1 MRIALLCTDPEMVF
15 GAGRRCP
22 VRLRGLAHAL
32 ARAGHDVIL
41 LCAGN
46 ETESDP
52 ATPGV
57 QVRTLRMPVS
67 VREIDWHFSQIEPD
81 VVVERLMPGSLEGVR
96 AAGETGIPHVYDI
109 EGDLSSGGL
118 ATSTSVRGALPE
130 ALALTRGAI
139 TTSPNSG
146 RRLRELMDLDRPVA
160 VVTNAAA
167 AEFLEAPAP
176 ELVQRT
182 AEQLCLP
189 PGGIRI
195 GFFGDLGA
203 DCGLLPLVEAMAT
216 LPSEQEARLVVIG
229 DGPERNPALRVADR
243 TKTRL
248 VLCGRVPHR
257 TVPAHLALCDVVVA
271 SGGDDGGTP
280 LALLE
285 SMALQRA
292 VVAPATEG
300 VRGVATPGY
309 DARLVAPSNGDELA
323 QALVDLV
330 SDAPQRAR
338 LGARARET
346 VRAGHTWD
354 SRAASVTSLL
364 EELRGVADRERGPW
378 RDQGAR
384 SAIGG

>member
-1 MRIALLCTDPEMVF
+1 MRIALLCTDPELIT
-15 GAGRRCP
+15 GDGRRWP
-22 VRLRGLAHAL
+22 VRLRGLALAL
-32 ARAGHDVIL
+32 ARAGHDVTM
-41 LCAGN
+41 LCAGADADAAAA
-46 ETESDP
+46 ES
-52 ATPGV
+52 GV
-57 QVRTLRMPVS
+57 RVRTLRMPVS

-81 VVVERLMPGSLEGVR
+81 VVLERLMPGSLEGVR
-96 AAGETGIPHVYDI
+96 AAGEAGIPHVYDI
-109 EGDLSSGGL
+109 EGDLSAGGL

-146 RRLRELMDLDRPVA
+146 SRLRELMDGDRPVA
-160 VVTNAAA
+160 VVTNAAG

-176 ELVQRT
+176 ELVQR
-182 AEQLCLP
+182 AVEQLCLP
-189 PGGIRI
+189 ACGVRV
-195 GFFGDLGA
+195 GFFGDLHA
-203 DCGLLPLVEAMAT
+203 DSGLLPLVEAVAT
-216 LPSEQEARLVVIG
+216 LPSEQGARLVVIG
-229 DGPERNPALRVADR
+229 DGEERNPALRVADR
-243 TKTRL
+243 THTRL

-257 TVPAHLALCDVVVA
+257 AVPAHLALCDVVVTG
-271 SGGDDGGTP
+271 GGDDGGTP

-292 VVAPATEG
+292 VVAPATDG

-309 DARLVAPSNGDELA
+309 DARLVSPSDGAELA
-323 QALVDLV
+323 QALTDLV
-330 SDAPQRAR
+330 ADAPQRTR

-354 SRAASVTSLL
+354 SRAASVTALL
-364 EELRGVADRERGPW
+364 EELRGVTDRERGPW